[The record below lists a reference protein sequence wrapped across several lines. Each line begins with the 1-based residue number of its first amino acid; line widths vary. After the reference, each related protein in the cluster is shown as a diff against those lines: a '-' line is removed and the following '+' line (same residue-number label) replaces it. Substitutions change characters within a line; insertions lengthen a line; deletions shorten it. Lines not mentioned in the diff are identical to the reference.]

1 MVKGGSGRPW
11 FFYILNEGG
20 RIMKTINTNSWSRY
34 IGIALLFGTVAVTPG
49 VQADSNLPPVDNFLT
64 TLIDKSVIAGSIE
77 KDQAGMI
84 AVDANGNLKFNYTG
98 KIYAVATSGGSGQL
112 KALESVIGSIQGQ
125 ASFPMS
131 FAGLAMGMK
140 AYMDGVGPLPAI
152 SPVIPWTCNS
162 CRMVVG
168 NTTYVSIVD
177 LSGQNLFSDD
187 AINDMR
193 MQGRAFTGLGPVE
206 IGKLSAQSMSVRMAG
221 CSAVVG
227 VDGPNAGMLGTLC
240 LNGTFTFDLAGIDL
254 SNPMA
259 SNIVGTGT
267 SNCITVLHT
276 PIM

>member
-1 MVKGGSGRPW
+1 
-11 FFYILNEGG
+11 
-20 RIMKTINTNSWSRY
+20 MKTIKKWSRC
-34 IGIALLFGTVAVTPG
+34 IGSTLLLATVVTTTISR
-49 VQADSNLPPVDNFLT
+49 ADNNLPPVDRFLT

-77 KDQAGMI
+77 KDPATGMI
-84 AVDANGNLKFNYTG
+84 AMDGNGNLKFSYTG
-98 KIYAVATSGGSGQL
+98 KIYSVETNGKTGRL
-112 KALESVIGSIQGQ
+112 KELDSVIGSIQGQ

-131 FAGLAMGMK
+131 FAGMAMGMK

-152 SPVIPWTCNS
+152 PPVIAWTCNS
-162 CRMVVG
+162 CKMVVG
-168 NTTYVSIVD
+168 DSTYVSVVD
-177 LSGQNLFSDD
+177 LSGQNLFSDA

-227 VDGPNAGMLGTLC
+227 VAGSNAGMLGTLC